1 TTAPPMAHADGVA
14 AAAANKPAPGVAA
27 GAGEHAAPTADANAP
42 ARTALAFAVRV
53 IDDDDHPLGGVTVRC
68 WRRTGDAVVATTG
81 ADGRIALPADDGAGA
96 LRIEAPSRPPLVQR
110 VEPLLGEHRVVL
122 ARGSELSGRVL
133 VDGAPAP
140 AGLPLSISSGS
151 AKLPEG
157 LPANA
162 VHWIERNAWR
172 TQGQTR
178 TDAAGAFAFT
188 GLAADWEGD
197 VALPW

>member
-42 ARTALAFAVRV
+42 ARTAVAFAVRV
-53 IDDDDHPLGGVTVRC
+53 VDDDDHPIGGVTVRC

-81 ADGRIALPADDGAGA
+81 ADGRAALSADDGAGA

-140 AGLPLSISSGS
+140 AGLRLAVAAGS
-151 AKLPEG
+151 AKLPPG
-157 LPANA
+157 PPAHA
-162 VHWIERNAWR
+162 LKLIQRTAERPAGR
-172 TQGQTR
+172 TPT
-178 TDAAGAFAFT
+178 
-188 GLAADWEGD
+188 
-197 VALPW
+197 